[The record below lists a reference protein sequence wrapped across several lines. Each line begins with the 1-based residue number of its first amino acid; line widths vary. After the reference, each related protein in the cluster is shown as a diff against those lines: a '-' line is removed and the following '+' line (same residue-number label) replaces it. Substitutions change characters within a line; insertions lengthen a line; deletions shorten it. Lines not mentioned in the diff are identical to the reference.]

1 MATSARLR
9 PSNITTLR
17 WSVQRELRNS
27 YQLTSGKPGW
37 FNVTLAGKPL
47 KRLLSFVANFALAL
61 AAHAQSPCPNSD
73 LSDYPGAWK
82 PRAGYEGAAQFRA
95 LPGSYSKAA
104 ADATLNKLLAIVQ
117 AAYPEPKGGM
127 AYFEKSLLFS
137 SPDREL
143 PFGYALYVG
152 HGAFGCTTA
161 NRLIE
166 SSTTGVFLNVD
177 VNSFWKTSL
186 LSPVTAPA
194 STGSSKFNADED
206 GNYRIGGRL
215 VYRVPSVYDRYNE
228 ADRYSK
234 LSRANRGGAP
244 TEQFFV
250 VRKSETPLFTYVTR
264 RDYLKQ
270 FRDELGYYKSLELER
285 FRANA
290 GDPAFSAEWQA
301 RFLKSIDAYIRAV
314 DSYIKDAPET
324 ELIRPISE
332 LLPHF
337 PVELDNPHVDF
348 KEGDY
353 HLAWL
358 NPDYLDKKQP
368 HHVPQ
373 FVVIRWTIKDTAKP
387 AAWEQRFRNSIS
399 TRLDFAAIKALLG
412 KP

>member
-1 MATSARLR
+1 MKHVLSCAAA
-9 PSNITTLR
+9 I
-17 WSVQRELRNS
+17 V
-27 YQLTSGKPGW
+27 
-37 FNVTLAGKPL
+37 LA
-47 KRLLSFVANFALAL
+47 F
-61 AAHAQSPCPNSD
+61 AAHAQTPCPNPD
-73 LSDYPGAWK
+73 LSNHPGAWK
-82 PRAGYEGAAQFRA
+82 PRAGYEGAARFKAPPSSFNR
-95 LPGSYSKAA
+95 AA

-117 AAYPEPKGGM
+117 AAYPEPRGGM

-143 PFGYALYVG
+143 PFGYSLYVG
-152 HGAFGCTTA
+152 HGAFGCTMA
-161 NRLIE
+161 NRLVE

-215 VYRVPSVYDRYNE
+215 VHRVPGVYDRYKE

-234 LSRANRGGAP
+234 LSRSNRGGAP

-250 VRKSETPLFTYVTR
+250 VRKNETPLFEYVTR
-264 RDYLKQ
+264 REYLKQ
-270 FRDELGYYKSLELER
+270 FRGELEYYKSLELER
-285 FRANA
+285 FQANA
-290 GDPAFSAEWQA
+290 GDSAFTADWQA
-301 RFLKSIDAYIRAV
+301 RFVKGLDAYIRAV
-314 DSYIKDAPET
+314 DAYMRSAPET
-324 ELIRPISE
+324 ELSRAVSE

-337 PVELDNPHVDF
+337 PGELDNPQVDF
-348 KEGDY
+348 KEGDH

-358 NPDYLDKKQP
+358 NPDYLDKKMP

-373 FVVIRWTIKDTAKP
+373 FVVIRWTIKDTPKP
-387 AAWEQRFRNSIS
+387 AAWEQRFRDSIS
-399 TRLDFAAIKALLG
+399 NRLDFAAIKALLG